1 MRLSCLLS
9 AEGSPNA
16 LLEADGGASARGS
29 HGGGRSPGIVSHNQ
43 SALLVRAGDCES
55 MARALADILTNESLA
70 RRLAA
75 AAHAR
80 ISADYTPA
88 AEPGA

>member
-1 MRLSCLLS
+1 M
-9 AEGSPNA
+9 
-16 LLEADGGASARGS
+16 GGV
-29 HGGGRSPGIVSHNQ
+29 PEIVSHNQ

-88 AEPGA
+88 ARTGRLSQIYARLAARDHPER